1 MDVLDTQLLR
11 YAGNRCVQVDEA
23 SLTRDMAVGR
33 DERVFG
39 HARVKLSS
47 VIGPCIAWIMWSPRM
62 RFGGMAIDTGRAAHE
77 AEGARWLLDH
87 FKSMGAQPSDVELTL
102 VGGSHPAA
110 GGVETPL
117 TWAQQWAQSIC
128 IPIHQQDVG
137 GRIVRRVTFNL
148 SDGSITIAHG
158 GRIGFSGGWDES

>member
-11 YAGNRCVQVDEA
+11 YASKRCVQMDEA
-23 SLTRDMAVGR
+23 SLARDMTVGR

-62 RFGGMAIDTGRAAHE
+62 RFGGMAVDTVGAAQK
-77 AEGARWLLDH
+77 AEGARWLFEH
-87 FKSMGAQPSDVELTL
+87 FKSIGAKHGDVELTL

-128 IPIHQQDVG
+128 MPIHQQDVG

-158 GRIGFSGGWDES
+158 GRIGLSGVWDES